1 MQKYSK
7 KWLKNIVLGGL
18 FSLLLL
24 IGKLSVAAKT
34 CEKIL
39 SGAQSVSH
47 SNQLAQKTICDI
59 ACLESPEIKGTDLP
73 EKKIHELYRQKKIS
87 IDEMA
92 KRLIFAETMAAGS
105 KCLQN
110 ENMDALVKTVAQ
122 VILNRMHST
131 GALAA
136 EFKTPGDNTT
146 PLSES
151 VLFKP
156 QQFRSS
162 FGGYDVAQRKAMLC
176 PLNAEFTGVLNP
188 NSPKGSEELWVLVNK
203 IYHQLKENPDPKL
216 KNSYFYFFNSH
227 FIGSSLEAKYGGKK
241 PIEYT
246 PTNTLTGD
254 ALGLRNDLCIMARKN

>member
-1 MQKYSK
+1 MQKSARNLIQK
-7 KWLKNIVLGGL
+7 IVQ
-18 FSLLLL
+18 
-24 IGKLSVAAKT
+24 IGFLAVFLSAGKPAAAAKT

-47 SNQLAQKTICDI
+47 SSQLAQKTICDI
-59 ACLESPEIKGTDLP
+59 PCLESPEIKGADLP
-73 EKKIHELYRQKKIS
+73 EKKIHELYIQKKIDV
-87 IDEMA
+87 DEMA

-105 KCLQN
+105 KCLQT

-122 VILNRMHST
+122 VILNRMNST
-131 GALAA
+131 GTLAA
-136 EFKTPGDNTT
+136 EFKIPGDNKT
-146 PLSES
+146 PVSES

-176 PLNAEFTGVLNP
+176 PLNAEFSGVINP
-188 NSPKGSEELWVLVNK
+188 SSPKGSEELWVLVNR

-227 FIGSSLEAKYGGKK
+227 FTGSSLEAKYGGKK